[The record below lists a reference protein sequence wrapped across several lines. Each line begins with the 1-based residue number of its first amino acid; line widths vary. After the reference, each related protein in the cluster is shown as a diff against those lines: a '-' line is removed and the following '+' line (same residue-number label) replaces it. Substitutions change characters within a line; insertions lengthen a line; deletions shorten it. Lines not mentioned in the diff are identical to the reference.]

1 MYQYNMN
8 IRSVSRAY
16 THLPFLTFLYLFFGF
31 FPLQSIGQATFISKD
46 PFQTYYEARQWF
58 ADENY
63 ALSYPVF
70 KEVDRLIATNPTDNR
85 QIQRDE
91 IAFYLTASELMQ
103 GNIAA
108 EPNAKAFLAGNNSV
122 VYKGQM
128 GFYLGNYYFKK
139 EKYPEAVEAFASATP
154 DNLTKNQSYQLQ
166 FQQGYSLFTQK
177 KFNEAK
183 PLLNSVRREP
193 EAPYYIAA
201 NYYFGLI
208 SYQEGRFKDALAGF
222 EIAGTDPEYQPVA
235 PYYSASIQYA
245 LGNKEKGLQLAE
257 KALQNGNQVYEAELN
272 QLIGHAYFEKE
283 QYDKA
288 LPYLQRYINASK
300 KVQRSDLYELAF
312 CYYQKK
318 DYAKAIEGFKP
329 LSSGQD
335 SLTQHA
341 MYLLGDSYLKTNEKA
356 NAKTAF
362 QYCAS
367 NSSNLA
373 IRENS
378 LFHWGKLALDLG
390 LDNEATLTLK
400 KFTTEFPS
408 SKFNGEAQDLLVT
421 ALTNTSNYK
430 EALSLYESLKKRS
443 VATENIYPRILYNR
457 AQEEINDKR
466 LDAAEGLIDRAIKA
480 PYNADVL
487 PLLKFWKAE
496 IVFGKNQYTEAARL
510 MNDYLRNPVVAGEA
524 NLQNASYTLAYSYL
538 LLQDYKAAQRE
549 WEALLDKR
557 FSTPMQQQD
566 ARVRLADTYFMQKNF
581 NKAKPLYTESVDK
594 NSDFADYGLYQLGL
608 IAGAENK
615 PAQKISYLQSIDK
628 QYPASVLAPM
638 ANMEIAKAYLAD
650 ENYRDA
656 LPWLSRIIS
665 SKAGESLK
673 PEALLKQGLSYY
685 NLNNSTEALN
695 SFNTLL
701 SKYGSSPE
709 ADEAIDNVRSIFIE
723 QGKPNDFIV
732 FMNNAGRK
740 LDGNVADSLTYV
752 AAEIQLSEGKKDM
765 ALKGFTDYLQKYPE
779 GRFALPATWYVA
791 DLQREKKNMEKA
803 IEMYDQVIGMAPNK
817 YVEGALLQNARY
829 TYFDKKDYKKAYE
842 YFRKLK
848 DVASTKENRL
858 EAMRGLV
865 RCQYYGGDY
874 AEAKTYATELMAEN
888 GIGSDDKIFANLVL
902 GKNAQQSGDYGEA
915 IRYYETVTGLNK
927 AAYGAEAGYGI
938 AFCLYAQ
945 GQLESAEKAAF
956 DLIKKSGSYVE
967 WVTRSYLLLGD
978 IYYKQKDYFNAKAT
992 YKSIAENASIPAMK
1006 TEAATKLAKVEK
1018 EESEQSKIGQ

>member
-1 MYQYNMN
+1 MYQYNMQL
-8 IRSVSRAY
+8 RSSSRAF
-16 THLPFLTFLYLFFGF
+16 TPFLFFTFLLLGSMFSS
-31 FPLQSIGQATFISKD
+31 LQSNGQASFVVKD

-58 ADENY
+58 SREDY

-70 KEVDRLIATNPTDNR
+70 KEVDRLIALQPDDNR

-91 IAFYLTASELMQ
+91 IAYYLTACELMQ

-108 EPNAKAFLAGNNSV
+108 ERNAKAFLAGNNSA

-128 GFYLGNYYFKK
+128 GFYLGTYFFKK
-139 EKYPEAVEAFASATP
+139 EKYPEAAEAFASANP
-154 DNLTKNQSYQLQ
+154 ESLTKSQRYHLD
-166 FQQGYSLFTQK
+166 FQYGYSLFTQK
-177 KFNEAK
+177 KFIEAK
-183 PLLNSVRREP
+183 PLLNNVRREP
-193 EAPYYIAA
+193 EAPDYIAA

-222 EIAGTDPEYQPVA
+222 EIAGEDPTYQPVA

-245 LGNKEKGLQLAE
+245 LGNKDKGLQLAE

-272 QLIGHAYFEKE
+272 QLIGHAYFEKGM
-283 QYDKA
+283 YDKA
-288 LPYLQRYINASK
+288 LPYLQRFVNAK
-300 KVQRSDLYELAF
+300 NKVQRSDLYELAF

-341 MYLLGDSYLKTNEKA
+341 MYLLGDAYLKTNEKA

-362 QYCAS
+362 QFCAS
-367 NSSNLA
+367 NSSNLS

-390 LDNEATLTLK
+390 LNDEATSTLK
-400 KFTTEFPS
+400 RFISEFPS

-430 EALSLYESLKKRS
+430 EALVLYESLKKRS
-443 VATENIYPRILYNR
+443 AATENIFPRIIYNR

-466 LDAAEGLIDRAIKA
+466 YDAAETLLDRGIKA
-480 PYNADVL
+480 PYNGEVL

-496 IVFGKNQYTEAARL
+496 ILFEKNRYSDVAQL
-510 MNDYLRNPVVAGEA
+510 MTDYLRSPIVAGEA
-524 NLQNASYTLAYSYL
+524 NPQNARYTLAYTYL
-538 LLQDYKAAQRE
+538 MLEDYRAAQRE
-549 WEALLDKR
+549 WEALISQK
-557 FSTPMQQQD
+557 FSTPLQQQD
-566 ARVRLADTYFMQKNF
+566 AKVRLADSYFMLKNF
-581 NKAKPLYTESVDK
+581 TKAKPLYSESVDTK
-594 NSDFADYGLYQLGL
+594 NNFADYGLYQLGL

-615 PAQKISYLQSIDK
+615 PDQKISYLQSIDK
-628 QYPASVLAPM
+628 QYPASVLAPV
-638 ANMEIAKAYLAD
+638 ANLEIAKAYLSE

-656 LPWLSRIIS
+656 LPWLAKIIN

-685 NLNNSTEALN
+685 NLNNSVEALR

-701 SKYGSSPE
+701 SKYGESPE

-752 AAEIQLSEGKKDM
+752 AAELQLSEGKKDQ
-765 ALKGFTDYLQKYPE
+765 ALKGFTDYLEKFSG
-779 GRFALPATWYVA
+779 GRYVLPATWYVA
-791 DLQREKKNMEKA
+791 DLQREKKNMA
-803 IEMYDQVIGMAPNK
+803 VAAGLYDKVIGMAPNK

-829 TYFDKKDYKKAYE
+829 TYFEQKDYKKAYE

-848 DVASTKENRL
+848 EVASTKENRL

-874 AEAKTYATELMAEN
+874 AEAKIYATELMSET
-888 GIGSDDKIFANLVL
+888 GVGSDDKIFASLVL
-902 GKNAQQSGDYGEA
+902 GKNAQQAREYAEA
-915 IRYYETVTGLNK
+915 IKYYETVTGLNK

-956 DLIKKSGSYVE
+956 DLIKKSGSYAE
-967 WVTRSYLLLGD
+967 WVTKSYLLLGD
-978 IYYKQKDYFNAKAT
+978 IFYKQKDYFNAKST
-992 YKSIAENASIPAMK
+992 YKSVAENASIPALK
-1006 TEAATKLAKVEK
+1006 NEASTKLAKVEK